1 MIARRKLLTSAAL
14 AAAGVAA
21 AGVAAARPVAASAAA
36 GGSALAA
43 GSRLAAAAGGGSS
56 HQITFDP
63 YSLMIDGN
71 RTFIWSGEFHPFRLP
86 SPSLWYDV
94 LEKMKAS
101 GYNAVS
107 MYFNWGYH
115 SAAPGE
121 YDFTGVRDMDKV
133 LDMAADTGLYVIAR
147 PGPYINAEVNA
158 GGYPGWLTTTAGHA
172 RTDDPAYLGYADEW
186 LTAINGILARHQF
199 TDGSG
204 TLILYQIENEYAS
217 FVGLPTGV
225 NYMAH
230 LYAKA
235 RADGVAVPIFH
246 NDKGRNGFWTP
257 GSFPAP
263 DSNYLYAFDG
273 YPSASG
279 APPDW
284 GYFGPGGGKG
294 GASAS
299 PSTPGFEAE
308 FGGGYFD
315 TWGGAPW
322 EGRGYAY
329 ERGFDGPA
337 YERTFYLTN
346 VANGIKLQNVYMTFG
361 GTSWGWLPAPVVYT
375 SYDYGAAI
383 DEARRLTAKIPA
395 MKQLGYFLHSVGDV
409 TKITPATAV
418 SASNSLVKVYHL
430 ANTGTGAHFYFVR
443 NDHTRDLTFTLPI
456 ATADGSYTVPRSGSL
471 ELNGKDM
478 RVLVASYG
486 MDSQHLVYTTS
497 HLMTHAPIGGQ
508 DVALLTGRPGETG
521 EAVLRFTGEPAV
533 TVLAGAGVSS
543 SWNAATGD
551 LLVDYTHSGVA
562 EVRVTPAEAGG
573 TAGVNAGPAETSPA
587 ETSPV
592 RPLLLL
598 VADDD
603 AAASF
608 WRHDTPAGAVLV
620 NGPDLVRS
628 ARLDGP
634 ALLLTGDTA
643 APAPLEVWAP
653 GRPAFIRWNGR
664 PVAFTQTASG
674 SCAARAPLAGPGAVT
689 LPELDGW
696 RVAAENPESRPGFDD
711 SGWAVADKTSS
722 NSTTPVPA
730 GQPVLFSDDYGFH
743 YGDVWYRGSWQEAGA
758 TSVSLTYQTGQVG
771 MLLAWL
777 DDEFIGSH
785 QMPTPTS
792 SRSRQQGWNATVE
805 LPIPAPSQ
813 AAGRHVLAVLVRSM
827 SHQEDGG
834 AHDAFKQALGLIA
847 VTFAGAAPTV
857 GWRIQ
862 GAANTPG
869 GAAASSARVR
879 GPLNNGGLYG
889 ERQGWYL
896 PGYPDGDWAD
906 VSLPATDQR
915 PGVAWYRTTFRL
927 HVPPGTDA
935 SVGLTISDDPSKAYR
950 AQIFL
955 NGWNVGQYACGVGP
969 QSTFVLPGGILEL
982 RGENTLA
989 IAVITSGTTSGGL
1002 GSVRLTSLAVV
1013 AGGVSQAVVFSPRYP
1028 AGPPR

>member
-1 MIARRKLLTSAAL
+1 MIGRRKLLTGAVL
-14 AAAGVAA
+14 AAGL
-21 AGVAAARPVAASAAA
+21 AAARPPAARAATGRAVAA
-36 GGSALAA
+36 GSALM
-43 GSRLAAAAGGGSS
+43 AAAAGASP
-56 HQITFDP
+56 HRITFDP

-86 SPSLWYDV
+86 SPSLWFDV
-94 LEKMKAS
+94 LQKMKAS

-107 MYFNWGYH
+107 MYFNWSYH

-121 YDFTGVRDMDKV
+121 YDFTGVRDMDGV
-133 LDMAADTGLYVIAR
+133 LDMAADAGLYVIAR

-158 GGYPGWLTTTAGHA
+158 GGYPGWLTTTAGRA
-172 RTDDPAYLGYADEW
+172 RTDDPAYLRYADEW

-217 FVGLPTGV
+217 FVGMPTGV

-235 RADGVAVPIFH
+235 RADGIAVPIFH

-263 DSNYLYAFDG
+263 DGNYLYAFDG
-273 YPSASG
+273 YPSAAG

-284 GYFGPGGGKG
+284 GYYGPGGAKG

-299 PSTPGFEAE
+299 PGTPGFEAE

-315 TWGGAPW
+315 AWGGAPW

-329 ERGFDGPA
+329 ERGFDGAA

-361 GTSWGWLPAPVVYT
+361 GTSWGWLPAPVAYT

-409 TKITPATAV
+409 TKITPAAAV
-418 SASNSLVKVYHL
+418 TASNSLVKVYHL

-443 NDHTRDLTFTLPI
+443 NDHPADLAFTLPI

-478 RVLVASYG
+478 KVLVAGYG
-486 MDSQHLVYTTS
+486 MGSQHLVYTTS

-521 EAVLRFTGEPAV
+521 ETVLRFTGEPAV
-533 TVLAGAGVSS
+533 TVLAGAGLSS

-551 LLVDYTHSGVA
+551 LLIGYTHSGVT
-562 EVRVTPAEAGG
+562 EVRVTPAEPAA
-573 TAGVNAGPAETSPA
+573 TAGVNAGPAETRPGETRPAETRPGETRPAETRPGETRPAETRPAEASPA
-587 ETSPV
+587 ETSP

-628 ARLDGP
+628 ARLDGR

-653 GRPAFIRWNGR
+653 GRPAFILWNGQ
-664 PVAFTQTASG
+664 PVAFARTASG

-696 RVAAENPESRPGFDD
+696 KVAAENPESQPGFDD
-711 SGWAVADKTSS
+711 SAWAAADKTSS
-722 NSTTPVPA
+722 NSTTPIPA
-730 GQPVLFSDDYGFH
+730 GQPVLFCDDYGFH
-743 YGDVWYRGSWQEAGA
+743 YGDAWYRGSWQETGA

-777 DDEFIGSH
+777 DGQFIGSH

-792 SRSRQQGWNATVE
+792 GQSSRQGWNATVT
-805 LPIPAPSQ
+805 LPIPTPSQ
-813 AAGRHVLAVLVRSM
+813 AAGRHVLAVLVRPM

-869 GAAASSARVR
+869 GAATSS
-879 GPLNNGGLYG
+879 
-889 ERQGWYL
+889 
-896 PGYPDGDWAD
+896 
-906 VSLPATDQR
+906 
-915 PGVAWYRTTFRL
+915 VACAAPSTTA
-927 HVPPGTDA
+927 GCTA
-935 SVGLTISDDPSKAYR
+935 SVR
-950 AQIFL
+950 A
-955 NGWNVGQYACGVGP
+955 GTC
-969 QSTFVLPGGILEL
+969 
-982 RGENTLA
+982 LA
-989 IAVITSGTTSGGL
+989 IRTATGRTCRCPSPISVQVWRGTGRRSASTC
-1002 GSVRLTSLAVV
+1002 R
-1013 AGGVSQAVVFSPRYP
+1013 QAPTHPS
-1028 AGPPR
+1028 A